1 MKSIEA
7 VHLRPY
13 SRTTR
18 EEALEA
24 FRQLAWSKQENG
36 LEDIV
41 ILANTSVS
49 GDLCISIHWHR
60 EIPLKDKSP
69 LGLQLASAFSEF
81 GQIEHSVWID
91 ERKIHRKNTWK
102 HR

>member
-1 MKSIEA
+1 MESLEV

-13 SRTTR
+13 SRITK
-18 EEALEA
+18 EQASEA
-24 FRQLAWSKQENG
+24 FRQLAWPAQEIG
-36 LEDIV
+36 LGDIV
-41 ILANTSVS
+41 MHANTSVS

-60 EIPLKDKSP
+60 EIPLREKSP

-91 ERKIHRKNTWK
+91 ECRIHRKCT
-102 HR
+102 